1 MTDCSYRE
9 SGMALSVEDSSGSDI
24 VSASHSYVTQAF
36 NSRST
41 LDLTSLGKLVILM
54 SPYPMFFPPCYS
66 RSQFIFLFFGI
77 HPIVT
82 VMDFECGSCS
92 FRATKV
98 LNYQF
103 MFFVTSLCTREALR
117 APLAQRNNSSSVL
130 HVFRMVFDG
139 QELLSTAI

>member
-9 SGMALSVEDSSGSDI
+9 SGMALSVENSGGSDI
-24 VSASHSYVTQAF
+24 VSASNSYATSAF

-41 LDLTSLGKLVILM
+41 LDLTLLGKLVILM
-54 SPYPMFFPPCYS
+54 SPYPMLFPPCYS
-66 RSQFIFLFFGI
+66 RSQFMFLFFGI
-77 HPIVT
+77 HPIVS

-103 MFFVTSLCTREALR
+103 MF
-117 APLAQRNNSSSVL
+117 
-130 HVFRMVFDG
+130 
-139 QELLSTAI
+139 LSRRRVQ

>member
-9 SGMALSVEDSSGSDI
+9 SGMALSVGDSSGSDI

-77 HPIVT
+77 HPIVS

-103 MFFVTSLCTREALR
+103 MFFVTRR
-117 APLAQRNNSSSVL
+117 V
-130 HVFRMVFDG
+130 
-139 QELLSTAI
+139 QEKP